1 MEGRGGEREA
11 SRLRS
16 KYMHR
21 LIEKAT
27 QRDSRESRNR
37 GSRFEEVEEEGE
49 REVAE
54 QWLSLSGDAHIPTHS
69 VQIYSTQYEKLNILH
84 TVHVPECCIYPH
96 PFMPIPTIW
105 TYIVRGIL
113 LQKYRTC
120 TSTLHN
126 ILQKSIGHN
135 HTHVHIFNFCPHRWT
150 TAH

>member
-54 QWLSLSGDAHIPTHS
+54 Q
-69 VQIYSTQYEKLNILH
+69 
-84 TVHVPECCIYPH
+84 
-96 PFMPIPTIW
+96 
-105 TYIVRGIL
+105 
-113 LQKYRTC
+113 
-120 TSTLHN
+120 
-126 ILQKSIGHN
+126 
-135 HTHVHIFNFCPHRWT
+135 
-150 TAH
+150 